1 MSNRRIAVIGR
12 VLFVSG
18 AAACSSVPSLA
29 SAQEEGSAGLEE
41 VVVTAQKR
49 EQNLQDVGV
58 AVNAFDADIIR
69 ELKIETTAD
78 VARFTPNMTTRN
90 TMGDTMPII
99 TIRGVGSATNDILFA
114 NSPPSVAVHL
124 DEVYLGSPSLL
135 MAANFDLERAEVL
148 KGPQGTLYGRNTTAG
163 TVNFISAKPRKD
175 FGADLQLGYGKYDT
189 GGDWYDASGYVTGS
203 LSPTLAGRFAFT
215 HRKGD
220 QFVTDFSGK
229 PYDGPDRIAARG
241 LLSWEPAETVDV
253 LLNVHAARDR
263 PASYAPQIAAVQ
275 GANCPWARTGAV
287 DLVNCIPGRAPT
299 NIILD
304 DGVTVVP
311 FTEPSNPFD
320 TDVWRNASSTRDRQ
334 DLQGQGASVHV
345 NWDIGGQSTLTSI
358 SAYEDADVVR
368 FENFSGR
375 DIPQYYDIC
384 HHDLID
390 QLSQELRWSGTSGA
404 LYWVAGAYYFREQI
418 DYDQTS
424 HFQSSSIGLGPNGA
438 IPFALP
444 EQYRTL
450 MSTSHETRSTAAFGQ
465 IEWRF
470 TEQLELILGARYT
483 EEEKEYLRRVSY
495 NVQRVPSSDSLVSVG
510 RINPTNGRP
519 ALRFQRADSTTPLRA
534 DWDNLSWKVGLNYHI
549 TERTMV
555 YGSVS
560 TGFKGGT
567 FSGSSLI
574 LPEPLADPADPERL
588 TASELGIKTTLL
600 DGRLRLNAAA
610 FHYDYQD
617 LQIFSTV
624 RTSSGDNSSILDNIS
639 KARVD
644 GVDVDVAWQPL
655 ADLTFGLALGYLDG
669 EYEDFISEGRDFSGL
684 DLVNAP
690 ELTVTG
696 RVGYDWRVALG
707 TISAMGSAAY
717 TSEVDLD
724 FRDDPTSTVDFDRAR
739 ARFVSD
745 AHTLIDA
752 RLAWRNLAGTLET
765 AVWGRNLTNEE
776 VLTHTTFGTA
786 EAVMF
791 YDAPRSYGVTFTV
804 TF

>member
-1 MSNRRIAVIGR
+1 MSSRRIASVGR
-12 VLFVSG
+12 ILWAG
-18 AAACSSVPSLA
+18 AAACSVPGLA
-29 SAQEEGSAGLEE
+29 FAQEGQSSAALEE

-58 AVNAFDADIIR
+58 AVNAFDAEIIR

-189 GGDWYDASGYVTGS
+189 GGDWYEASGFVTGA
-203 LSPTLAGRFAFT
+203 LSPALAGRLAFT

-220 QFVTDFSGK
+220 QFVTDFSGR

-241 LLSWEPAETVDV
+241 LLSWEPADTVEV

-287 DLVNCIPGRAPT
+287 DLVNCIPGSVPT
-299 NIILD
+299 NLIAD
-304 DGVTVVP
+304 DGVTLVP

-334 DLQGQGASVHV
+334 DLQGQGASIHV
-345 NWDIGGQSTLTSI
+345 DWDIGESTLTSI
-358 SAYEDADVVR
+358 SAYENADVLR

-375 DIPQYYDIC
+375 DIPQYYDIR
-384 HHDLID
+384 HRDRID
-390 QLSQELRWSGTSGA
+390 QLSQELRWSGTAES
-404 LYWVAGAYYFREQI
+404 LYWVAGAYYFREDI

-424 HFQSSSIGLGPNGA
+424 HFQSSSIGLGPNGE

-450 MSTSHETRSTAAFGQ
+450 MSTQHLTHSIAAFGQ
-465 IEWRF
+465 LEWRF
-470 TEQLELILGARYT
+470 TEQMELILGARYT
-483 EEEKEYLRRVSY
+483 QEEKEYLRVVSY
-495 NVQRVPSSDSLVSVG
+495 NVQRVPSADSLVSTG
-510 RINPTNGRP
+510 RTNPTNGRP

-534 DWDNLSWKVGLNYHI
+534 DWDNVSWKVGLNYHL
-549 TERTMV
+549 TEQTML

-588 TASELGIKTTLL
+588 MATELGIKTTLL

-610 FHYDYQD
+610 FHYAYKD

-644 GVDVDVAWQPL
+644 GMDVDVTWQPL
-655 ADLTFGLALGYLDG
+655 TDLTLGLAIGYLDG
-669 EYEDFISEGRDFSGL
+669 EYQDFVSEGRDFSGL

-690 ELTVTG
+690 ELTATA
-696 RVGYDWRVALG
+696 RIGYDWRLALG

-717 TSEVDLD
+717 TSDVDLD

-739 ARFVSD
+739 ARFVAD
-745 AHTLIDA
+745 ANTLIDA
-752 RLAWRNLAGTLET
+752 RLAWRNVAGTLEA

-791 YDAPRSYGVTFTV
+791 YDAPRSYGVTVTV
-804 TF
+804 SF